1 MSQIEKKTIG
11 GNGYIVEFGESAIKM
26 VEGHIIR
33 DYNIKTEYLEVNLP
47 YSSQGVWTKG
57 LENVRKFEIIDIET
71 EIYLK
76 YLC

>member
-47 YSSQGVWTKG
+47 YSSQGV
-57 LENVRKFEIIDIET
+57 
-71 EIYLK
+71 
-76 YLC
+76 